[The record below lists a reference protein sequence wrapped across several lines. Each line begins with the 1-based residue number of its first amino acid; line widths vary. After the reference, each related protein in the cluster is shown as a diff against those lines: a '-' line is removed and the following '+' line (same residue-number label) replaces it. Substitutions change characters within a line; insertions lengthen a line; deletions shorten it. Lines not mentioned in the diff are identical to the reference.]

1 MKRIHVRAALLSLC
15 LLGGCGTAGV
25 GNGSGCQSV
34 PPTESAV
41 PFADGQLYALAWL
54 GWQEPADLAY
64 YQQQYLD
71 GASLPVHHISDGDY
85 YLIIP
90 RGPGADVKLY
100 QTDPES
106 GDWTLLYEET
116 DCGPFLL
123 QCNVSDI
130 FPDAVVSVT
139 RDGLYAEFSPYLSLE
154 DGSVQAGDLGLDLT
168 RTPPAEEASSAG

>member
-1 MKRIHVRAALLSLC
+1 MTVLLAVIC
-15 LLGGCGTAGV
+15 IVLLGLIWYEKVKRRAMQAILDV
-25 GNGSGCQSV
+25 SPV
-34 PPTESAV
+34 DEDRAV
-41 PFADGQLYALAWL
+41 TKHEQIAVLKSL
-54 GWQEPADLAY
+54 GWQEPTDLAY
-64 YQQQYLD
+64 YQQQYLGD
-71 GASLPVHHISDGDY
+71 ASLPVHHISDGDY

-106 GDWTLLYEET
+106 GDWTLLYEEA

-130 FPDAVVSVT
+130 FPDAVVSVS
-139 RDGLYAEFSPYLSLE
+139 RDGLCAEFSPYLSLE